1 MIYIFL
7 FLVFIGI
14 SLILLAS
21 FIHFKD
27 KKQFRGDRLSETP
40 IFKKILDNIVP
51 NEKSAEYRIK
61 SNLIFVF
68 NRNFSVRDFYF
79 AKIFIF
85 LGAVVLSV
93 VIVASNMFSRYEEA
107 LDVSSKTS
115 ITISSSEYNYLVSG
129 LKFVSKSESMKDY
142 HNDLSVLDAN
152 ISTLPEED
160 SREKFS
166 KMSTTN
172 LYQILEDVNDKMGDV
187 FSFLD
192 LILVLG
198 LLVLAWVGPDE
209 VLKRAFKS
217 LAGKSVFEFDELQST
232 IMLNTHLQTLDLL
245 EVLIENASYYRNIL
259 REFRDSYEAD
269 PKKSKE
275 VVMFGNTFTNNVKEL
290 VRYLDILD
298 TEGPEACKFL
308 VSVKKEQGQQLIRRT
323 REALIKS
330 RRNKVKVLCIVGFL
344 IVVVRVIVSLFA
356 GAV

>member
-7 FLVFIGI
+7 FLMFVGI
-14 SLILLAS
+14 SFILLAS

-27 KKQFRGDRLSETP
+27 KKQFRGDKLSETP
-40 IFKKILDNIVP
+40 IFKKILDSIAP
-51 NEKSAEYRIK
+51 SEKSQEYKTK

-93 VIVASNMFSRYEEA
+93 VIIASNMFTRYEEA

-115 ITISSSEYNYLVSG
+115 ITISSSEYHDLTAG
-129 LKFVSKSESMKDY
+129 LRFVSKSKNSKDY

-152 ISTLPEED
+152 ISTLKDSD
-160 SREKFS
+160 SREKFNKLS
-166 KMSTTN
+166 VTN
-172 LYQILEDVNDKMGDV
+172 LYQILTDVNDKMGDV

-192 LILVLG
+192 IALVLG

-209 VLKRAFKS
+209 ILKRAFKS

-232 IMLNTHLQTLDLL
+232 IMLNTHLQTIDLL

-275 VVMFGNTFTNNVKEL
+275 LVMFGNTFTSNVKEL

-308 VSVKKEQGQQLIRRT
+308 VSVKKEQGQQLIKRT
-323 REALIKS
+323 RENLIRA
-330 RRNKVKVLCIVGFL
+330 RRKKVKLLCIIGFL
-344 IVVVRVIVSLFA
+344 LVVVRVVVSLFA